1 MASTE
6 DEQATR
12 AEDLEGTAAEVTP
25 SEAETPAEN
34 GEINSN
40 TGGGQRVQLGEFPL
54 EWTQMGQCDAATA
67 PANVIRYPSEVSDF
81 TREDTEILIVGTAGQ
96 KITRMGSKF
105 YEEASPRLERL
116 VFRSHLIRT
125 MEGLDGFQN
134 LQLLELYDNMVEELA
149 NLSDGEGGA
158 PGVTLTTLDM
168 SYNAIRDMQPVEFC
182 PNLTELCKWWT
193 TMDSLS
199 TSEGVHCLTN
209 FLDFCLN
216 PFKN

>member
-6 DEQATR
+6 EEQPTEG
-12 AEDLEGTAAEVTP
+12 EDLEATAAEVTS
-25 SEAETPAEN
+25 SEPETPAEN
-34 GEINSN
+34 GESNSN
-40 TGGGQRVQLGEFPL
+40 AVGGQRVQLGELPL
-54 EWTQMGQCDAATA
+54 EWTQMGQCDAANA
-67 PANVIRYPSEVSDF
+67 SANVIRYPSDVSDF

-96 KITRMGSKF
+96 KINKMGSKF

-125 MEGLDGFQN
+125 IEGLEGFQN

-158 PGVTLTTLDM
+158 PGMSLTTLDM

-182 PNLTELCKWWT
+182 PNLTELCKW
-193 TMDSLS
+193 
-199 TSEGVHCLTN
+199 
-209 FLDFCLN
+209 
-216 PFKN
+216 